1 MWSEGEFYCR
11 RKKEQRNCT
20 LRREGYLMKVTVK
33 KRNGGEGVE
42 GGQVIRETLKKC
54 FGKVLDCGK
63 KVRL

>member
-1 MWSEGEFYCR
+1 
-11 RKKEQRNCT
+11 
-20 LRREGYLMKVTVK
+20 MKVTVK

-63 KVRL
+63 KVRLRQEHKYLYLEFFLQNLGGKCPSGLP

>member
-1 MWSEGEFYCR
+1 
-11 RKKEQRNCT
+11 
-20 LRREGYLMKVTVK
+20 MKVTVK